1 MAVDLGDAD
10 SIAAV
15 EEVFWHAE
23 ARLRLKG
30 GWWSYGRNRL
40 TGTLEPARVGL
51 RGDAFRG
58 FQGKGAGGVLFAV
71 RVDFVEKWRLAR
83 LNSSSCNRKY

>member
-1 MAVDLGDAD
+1 MKSGKSGSFLLQTTPALQVHFWRGFGEQMAVDFGGAD

-40 TGTLEPARVGL
+40 
-51 RGDAFRG
+51 
-58 FQGKGAGGVLFAV
+58 FAS
-71 RVDFVEKWRLAR
+71 D
-83 LNSSSCNRKY
+83 